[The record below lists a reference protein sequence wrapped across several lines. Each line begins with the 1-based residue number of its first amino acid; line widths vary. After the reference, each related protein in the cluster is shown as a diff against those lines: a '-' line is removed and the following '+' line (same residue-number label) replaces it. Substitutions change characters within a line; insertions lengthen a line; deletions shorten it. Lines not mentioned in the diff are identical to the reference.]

1 MSAAAQEVRDQQ
13 ILQLTQA
20 GRSITEI
27 VAIVKCSESTVTKV
41 RRRYGLSRTIEP
53 RVRFATFESALS
65 TGMPIEKALNESAW
79 GNPKSAARFYSRYGR
94 DLPPEL
100 LDAVRECAAGRQVFQ
115 SSPKLLPRQIVPAA
129 VDWSCE
135 SDLDLVGDAAIDLA
149 LRVRDEFP
157 GDLLE
162 EFARMAVERPRRL
175 AQIVLALS
183 ALVDP
188 SESDERMNE
197 RLFAAAAS
205 RVQTVSLG
213 RRRLAS

>member
-1 MSAAAQEVRDQQ
+1 MNAEEREARNQR
-13 ILQLTQA
+13 ILALTRA
-20 GRSITEI
+20 GKSITETM
-27 VAIVKCSESTVTKV
+27 AIVNCSESTVTKV

-53 RVRFATFESALS
+53 RVRFATFESALA

-79 GNPKSAARFYSRYGR
+79 GNPESAARFYYRYER
-94 DLPPEL
+94 ELPPEL
-100 LDAVRECAAGRQVFQ
+100 VGAVRDCAAGRQTFR
-115 SSPKLLPRQIVPAA
+115 SSPKLLPRQIVTTE

-175 AQIVLALS
+175 AQVVLALA

-205 RVQTVSLG
+205 RVEVVRLG
-213 RRRLAS
+213 RRRVS